1 MARDN
6 ADWLQGLE
14 IDARG
19 NQAIVSKKENN
30 PTAEC
35 GRERKSGKCTST
47 YMGMSQLSAM
57 QGYVSTEWEGR
68 MAGN

>member
-1 MARDN
+1 MARKN

-35 GRERKSGKCTST
+35 GREEIGKNA
-47 YMGMSQLSAM
+47 QARI
-57 QGYVSTEWEGR
+57 WE
-68 MAGN
+68 